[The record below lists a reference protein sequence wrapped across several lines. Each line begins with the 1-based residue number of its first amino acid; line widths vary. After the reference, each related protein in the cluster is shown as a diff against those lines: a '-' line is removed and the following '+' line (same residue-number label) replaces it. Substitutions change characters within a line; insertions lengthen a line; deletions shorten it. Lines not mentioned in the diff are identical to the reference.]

1 MTMMHLCDPLALPVE
16 SSAAE
21 VSGEMATFL
30 ASQLL
35 PMMASIFPKSANQ
48 ISSNL
53 QGNGLAYGLFLKG
66 LSARQIRE
74 ALMDLAERTEFA
86 PTPVELR
93 DRCRELAGIA
103 TSTVKS
109 AGAGG
114 LSFRACEMIAE
125 ARVFMRGGG
134 VSPDARAG
142 ELAVVLGE
150 MRQRG
155 AVIRGRAL

>member
-1 MTMMHLCDPLALPVE
+1 MTMMHLCDPVALPVE

-86 PTPVELR
+86 PTPIDTFAAR
-93 DRCRELAGIA
+93 YTANP
-103 TSTVKS
+103 TSTTTIRVPLMKS
-109 AGAGG
+109 RMGSSPAWRAAVAG
-114 LSFRACEMIAE
+114 
-125 ARVFMRGGG
+125 
-134 VSPDARAG
+134 RAG
-142 ELAVVLGE
+142 RSPPSSPQPVRHPVPGSARPG
-150 MRQRG
+150 G
-155 AVIRGRAL
+155 PGR